1 MDRVSEGSP
10 REVTSKLVLKG
21 QKGGFPIREGV
32 SEHLKLRH
40 RAMKSLRHPWKSSE
54 VLEHWGGMVGS
65 HRTEQEAGVLGA
77 GKDSLTGQKS
87 ITDQKGEIDTWKI

>member
-21 QKGGFPIREGV
+21 QQGGFPIREGV

-54 VLEHWGGMVGS
+54 VLEHWG
-65 HRTEQEAGVLGA
+65 AWWA
-77 GKDSLTGQKS
+77 ATGLSRRQASWGQAK
-87 ITDQKGEIDTWKI
+87 TP